1 MIKSAFFISFK
12 VVIVALLITL
22 IVGVFLNYIL
32 VQKKI
37 RGKNFLET
45 LILLPM
51 FLPPSAVGY
60 IILLSLGKRG
70 IIGRF
75 LYENLNISIIFTI
88 IGAIVVGIVVAIPI
102 MYGSI
107 KSSLL
112 EVPEEL
118 KMVAIEMGATESVVY
133 RKISLPLAKK
143 GIITG
148 VLLSIARIFGEFGAT
163 ILVAGNI
170 PEKTQTV
177 PMALYYAIENSD
189 TGIATTIL
197 IIIVCISVALTLSY
211 NFILKKM
218 K

>member
-1 MIKSAFFISFK
+1 MIGSAFLISFK
-12 VVIVALLITL
+12 VVIVSLIITL
-22 IVGVFLNYIL
+22 ILGIFLNYIL

-37 RGKNFLET
+37 KGKSFLET
-45 LILLPM
+45 IILLPM

-75 LYENLNISIIFTI
+75 LYENLDVSIIFTI
-88 IGAIVVGIVVAIPI
+88 IGAIIVGIVVAIPI

-118 KMVAIEMGATESVVY
+118 KMVAIEMGATERVVY

-148 VLLSIARIFGEFGAT
+148 ILLSIARIFGEFGAT

-170 PEKTQTV
+170 PGKTQTV

-189 TGIATTIL
+189 TEIATIIL
-197 IIIVCISVALTLSY
+197 VIIVCISIALTLSY

>member
-1 MIKSAFFISFK
+1 MIGNAFFISFK
-12 VVIVALLITL
+12 VVIISLFITL
-22 IVGVFLNYIL
+22 LLGIILNYIL

-37 RGKNFLET
+37 RGKSFIET

-60 IILLSLGKRG
+60 LILLSLGKRG
-70 IIGRF
+70 VIGKF
-75 LYENLNISIIFTI
+75 LYENLNISIIFTMV
-88 IGAIVVGIVVAIPI
+88 GAIIVGIVVSIPI

-107 KSSLL
+107 KTSLL
-112 EVPEEL
+112 SVPEEL
-118 KMVAIEMGATESVVY
+118 KMVAIEMGANERLVY
-133 RKISLPLAKK
+133 RKISLPLARK

-148 VLLSIARIFGEFGAT
+148 TVLSIARIFGEFGAT

-170 PEKTQTV
+170 PGETQTV

-189 TGIATTIL
+189 SGIATTIL
-197 IIIVCISVALTLSY
+197 IVIVCISIALTLSY
-211 NFILKKM
+211 NFILRKM

>member
-1 MIKSAFFISFK
+1 MIKDAFLISFK
-12 VVIVALLITL
+12 VVMISLIITL
-22 IVGVFLNYIL
+22 VLGIILNYIL
-32 VQKKI
+32 VQKQI
-37 RGKNFLET
+37 RGKSLIET

-60 IILLSLGKRG
+60 LILLSLGKRG
-70 IIGRF
+70 LIGRF

-88 IGAIVVGIVVAIPI
+88 IGAIIVGIVVSIPI

-107 KSSLL
+107 KTSLL
-112 EVPEEL
+112 SVPEEL
-118 KMVAIEMGATESVVY
+118 KMVAIEMGANERMVY
-133 RKISLPLAKK
+133 RKISLPLARK

-148 VLLSIARIFGEFGAT
+148 TVLSIARIFGEFGAT

-170 PEKTQTV
+170 PGETQTV

-189 TGIATTIL
+189 SGIATTIL
-197 IIIVCISVALTLSY
+197 IIIVCISIALTLSY

>member
-1 MIKSAFFISFK
+1 MIGNAFFISFK
-12 VVIVALLITL
+12 VVIISLFITL
-22 IVGVFLNYIL
+22 LLGIILNYIL
-32 VQKKI
+32 VQKRI
-37 RGKNFLET
+37 RGKSLIET

-60 IILLSLGKRG
+60 LILLSLGKRG
-70 IIGRF
+70 VIGKF

-88 IGAIVVGIVVAIPI
+88 VGAIIVGIVVSIPI

-107 KSSLL
+107 KTSLL
-112 EVPEEL
+112 SVPEEL
-118 KMVAIEMGATESVVY
+118 KMVAIEMGANERLVY
-133 RKISLPLAKK
+133 RKISLPLARK

-148 VLLSIARIFGEFGAT
+148 TVLSIARIFGEFGAT

-170 PEKTQTV
+170 PGETQTV

-189 TGIATTIL
+189 SGIATTIL
-197 IIIVCISVALTLSY
+197 IIIVCISIALTLSY

>member
-1 MIKSAFFISFK
+1 MIGSAFVISFK
-12 VVIVALLITL
+12 VVVVSLIITL
-22 IVGVFLNYIL
+22 ILGIFLNYIL

-37 RGKNFLET
+37 KGRSFLET
-45 LILLPM
+45 IILLPM

-75 LYENLNISIIFTI
+75 IYENLDISIIFTI
-88 IGAIVVGIVVAIPI
+88 IGAIIVGIVVAIPI

-118 KMVAIEMGATESVVY
+118 KMVAIEMGATERVVY

-170 PEKTQTV
+170 PGKTQTV

-189 TGIATTIL
+189 TEIATIIL
-197 IIIVCISVALTLSY
+197 VIIVCISVALTLSY